1 MRVVYITHVVSDV
14 GWMRAS
20 KIRIIEDGR
29 IEWHNAGLPETID
42 SSNGGRCLEVRSSEE
57 QGDLMNGD
65 DPTWMRA
72 EPDPHRLIV
81 VTTQWLH
88 E

>member
-1 MRVVYITHVVSDV
+1 MSLAMSV
-14 GWMRAS
+14 GCEPAKSAS
-20 KIRIIEDGR
+20 LNHGR
-29 IEWHNAGLPETID
+29 IEWHNADLPETID

-65 DPTWMRA
+65 DPTWVRA

-81 VTTQWLH
+81 VATQWLH